1 MPVTKAVLVSLLIG
15 LIVFCERLFPFA
27 VFSKRKPGKLIHIFE
42 RYIPPVVMIGL
53 LIYSLRD
60 VRFASLGQWVPQI
73 SAIIF
78 TIVTYIR
85 KPGAVGA
92 ANLGHHF
99 YNCDLPL
106 EEKLPRE
113 HFRWNHYLY
122 GFD

>member
-1 MPVTKAVLVSLLIG
+1 MPVTKAVLVSFLIG

-42 RYIPPVVMIGL
+42 RYIPPIVMIGL

-78 TIVTYIR
+78 TIVTYLWKKNSLVSIFGGTIIYMILIR
-85 KPGAVGA
+85 VQ
-92 ANLGHHF
+92 LG
-99 YNCDLPL
+99 
-106 EEKLPRE
+106 
-113 HFRWNHYLY
+113 
-122 GFD
+122 